1 MAPSGAPLDYLHASC
16 PALVANLWDVTDG
29 DCDKLTTALLDRAA
43 AGGSLLAAVAHAR
56 AACRLRYL
64 TGAAAVCYG
73 LPVATLPR
81 GDAADHGASPASLPR
96 TRAAQLEQGTS
107 RVDSGGP
114 VARFRE

>member
-1 MAPSGAPLDYLHASC
+1 MA
-16 PALVANLWDVTDG
+16 G

-81 GDAADHGASPASLPR
+81 GDAVEGVEAAVGKGGKKKAAKKGAK
-96 TRAAQLEQGTS
+96 AAK
-107 RVDSGGP
+107 
-114 VARFRE
+114 